1 MTADPLSATTRPPS
15 GTTAPLL
22 SVEDLHVE
30 IAGRGRTVH
39 ALDGVHLDLAPGEAL
54 GIVGESGCGKT
65 MTALSVL
72 GLLPKGGRVT
82 GGRILFRD
90 GTGTDGTTD
99 LAAAPEPVLRGVR
112 GNTIGM
118 VFQDPLT
125 SLNPTMTIGAQ
136 VAEPLLLHRRITRR
150 QAWEKAEETLRL
162 VGMPQPAER
171 MRNHPHQLSGGMR
184 QRVAIAMALVC
195 EPALLIADEPTTAL
209 DVTTQHQ
216 ILELIDDLRARLG
229 MAMILVTHDLGV
241 VARRVDRVAVMYG
254 GRIAEHAGVHRL
266 FAAPRHRYTQ
276 ALLAALPERAE
287 GERSTLATIPG
298 LPPALVTRPAG
309 CRFAPRCA
317 FTTAQCR
324 TEEPALTGEAGH
336 AYACFHPVAGAVPV
350 PEADRT
356 ATGSAAPASTSAA
369 PASTSTA
376 PASTSTAPASTFT
389 SPASTTPT
397 FTSTTPTPSQPPPPA
412 PTAPDP
418 LLTLTA
424 VTKRYALHAGP
435 FARARRKGAGE
446 VGAVAGVDLT
456 VTRGETFG
464 IVGESGCGKSTLARM
479 VVGLEPPTGGTIR
492 FAGRDIGTLT
502 RRELRA
508 HRRDVQLM
516 FQDSY
521 ASMDPRMRVGT
532 ILHEPLVIQGIGDRA
547 ARQRRVAALLDDV
560 GLPRGAVDRYPHEF
574 SGGQRQRLGLARAL
588 ALSPSL
594 VVADEPV
601 SALDVSVQA
610 QILNLM
616 RDLQRDKGLTYL
628 FISHDLAVVRHLADT
643 VGVMYLG
650 RIVETGPARDVFTRP
665 LHPYTRGLL
674 DTVDAPD
681 PAAPAAGT
689 PLTGETPSAA
699 APPSGCRFR
708 TRCPA
713 ARARCAQ
720 SEPEP
725 TEPAAPGHQ
734 VACHFPLGAAP
745 GPGAVSSA

>member
-15 GTTAPLL
+15 GTAAPLL

-30 IAGRGRTVH
+30 ITGHGRTVH

-72 GLLPKGGRVT
+72 GLLPKGGRIT
-82 GGRILFRD
+82 RGRILFQDRGIGAD
-90 GTGTDGTTD
+90 SATD
-99 LAAAPEPVLRGVR
+99 LAAAPGPVLREVR
-112 GNTIGM
+112 GNTVGM

-136 VAEPLLLHRRITRR
+136 VAEPLLLHKEVTRR

-195 EPALLIADEPTTAL
+195 EPRLLIADEPTTAL

-216 ILELIDDLRARLG
+216 ILELIDDLRTRLG

-241 VARRVDRVAVMYG
+241 IAKRVDRVAVMYG
-254 GRIAEHAGVHRL
+254 GKVAERAGVRRL
-266 FAAPRHRYTQ
+266 FATPRHRYTQ
-276 ALLAALPERAE
+276 ALLAALPERAT
-287 GERSTLATIPG
+287 GERTTLATIPG
-298 LPPALVTRPAG
+298 LPPTLSTRPAG

-317 FTTAQCR
+317 FASERCR
-324 TEEPALTGEAGH
+324 TEEPELSEERGLAEGPELPGEAEH
-336 AYACFHPVAGAVPV
+336 RFACFHPVKSAAEERATGHGPG
-350 PEADRT
+350 T
-356 ATGSAAPASTSAA
+356 ATT
-369 PASTSTA
+369 
-376 PASTSTAPASTFT
+376 
-389 SPASTTPT
+389 
-397 FTSTTPTPSQPPPPA
+397 PPPPVSA
-412 PTAPDP
+412 PAAREP
-418 LLTLTA
+418 LLDLTA

-435 FARARRKGAGE
+435 FARRKGARE
-446 VGAVAGVDLT
+446 VGAVAGVSLT

-464 IVGESGCGKSTLARM
+464 IVGESGCGKSTLGRM
-479 VVGLEPPTGGTIR
+479 AVGLEPPTGGTIR
-492 FAGRDIGTLT
+492 FAGRDIGALT

-532 ILHEPLVIQGIGDRA
+532 ILREPLVIQGIGDRA
-547 ARQRRVAALLDDV
+547 AQERRVAALLDDV

-628 FISHDLAVVRHLADT
+628 FISHDLAVIRHLADT

-650 RIVETGPARDVFTRP
+650 KLVETGPARDVFARP

-674 DTVDAPD
+674 DTVNAPD

-689 PLTGETPSAA
+689 PLTGETPSAT

-708 TRCPA
+708 TRCPV
-713 ARARCAQ
+713 ARARCAE

-725 TEPAAPGHQ
+725 TEPTAPGHR

-745 GPGAVSSA
+745 GPGAVSNA

>member
-1 MTADPLSATTRPPS
+1 MTADPLSAATRPAS
-15 GTTAPLL
+15 GAAAPLL
-22 SVEDLHVE
+22 AVEDLHVE
-30 IAGRGRTVH
+30 ITGRDRTVH
-39 ALDGVHLDLAPGEAL
+39 ALDGVGFDLAPGEAL

-72 GLLPKGGRVT
+72 GLLPRGGRIT
-82 GGRILFRD
+82 GGRILYR
-90 GTGTDGTTD
+90 GGGPGTDGTVD
-99 LAAAPEPVLRGVR
+99 LAAAPEPVLRDVR

-136 VAEPLLLHRRITRR
+136 VAEPLLLHREITRR

-171 MRNHPHQLSGGMR
+171 MKNYPHQLSGGMR
-184 QRVAIAMALVC
+184 QRVAIATALVC

-241 VARRVDRVAVMYG
+241 IAKRVDRVAVMYG
-254 GRIAEHAGVHRL
+254 GRIAERAGVRGL
-266 FAAPRHRYTQ
+266 FAAPRHRYTE
-276 ALLAALPERAE
+276 ALFAALPERAA
-287 GERSTLATIPG
+287 GERTTLATIPG
-298 LPPALVTRPAG
+298 LPPALLTRPAG
-309 CRFAPRCA
+309 CRFAPRCSHA
-317 FTTAQCR
+317 TAECR
-324 TEEPALTGEAGH
+324 TAEPGLAGDADH
-336 AYACFHPVAGAVPV
+336 AYACFHPAGERPDAGSGPGGRAVVEAVPDGRTTE
-350 PEADRT
+350 PADR
-356 ATGSAAPASTSAA
+356 AV
-369 PASTSTA
+369 
-376 PASTSTAPASTFT
+376 
-389 SPASTTPT
+389 
-397 FTSTTPTPSQPPPPA
+397 
-412 PTAPDP
+412 
-418 LLTLTA
+418 LLDLDG

-435 FARARRKGAGE
+435 FARRKGARE
-446 VGAVAGVDLT
+446 VGAVAGVSLT

-464 IVGESGCGKSTLARM
+464 IVGESGCGKSTLGRL
-479 VVGLEPPTGGTIR
+479 VVGLEPPSDGAIR
-492 FAGRDIGTLT
+492 FAGRDIATLN

-532 ILHEPLVIQGIGDRA
+532 ILREPLVIQGIGDRA
-547 ARQRRVAALLDDV
+547 GQLRRVAALLDDV
-560 GLPRGAVDRYPHEF
+560 GLPRGAADRYPHEF

-588 ALSPSL
+588 ALSPAL

-616 RDLQRDKGLTYL
+616 RDLQRDRGLTYL

-650 RIVETGPARDVFTRP
+650 KLVETGPARDVFERP

-674 DTVDAPD
+674 DTVNAPD
-681 PAAPAAGT
+681 PTAPAPGA

-713 ARARCAQ
+713 ARARCAE
-720 SEPEP
+720 SEPGP
-725 TEPAAPGHQ
+725 TEPAGPGHR
-734 VACHFPLGAAP
+734 VACHFPLVATP
-745 GPGAVSSA
+745 GPVSSG